1 MAYSKSEEEYERTY
15 EQLCHEA
22 SPAVLSYFNRN
33 WHSIRNQWVDRLKD
47 GVNLGTRTNNR
58 IESINSKVK
67 SVLKHHSTLLEFA
80 ESILAALLSLRTER
94 DHKTV
99 NMFQKKSVKTYEAG
113 SAEQKYQDLLTP
125 YAFKYVLRQLG
136 NRDRITLEQHNQEG
150 EIGWKSSTPEGLINV
165 SLNTCS
171 CSFNTRMLLPCRHI
185 FKAREI
191 SVTDLFSLEGI
202 SERWKIQS
210 YTKHHRLFSIVQITE
225 NSVSIS
231 PISKRNKPLLQCV
244 KYEWMSNYHSEI
256 SPAFLRSYS

>member
-1 MAYSKSEEEYERTY
+1 MAERNVYRKTVPNAELQLCLFHVLRSFRRETTPEKLGIAQGEKLRALELLQSMAYSKSEEEYERTY

-33 WHSIRNQWVDRLKD
+33 WHSIRNQWVDGLKD

-80 ESILAALLSLRTER
+80 ESTLVALLSLRTER

-125 YAFKYVLRQLG
+125 YAFKYVPR
-136 NRDRITLEQHNQEG
+136 
-150 EIGWKSSTPEGLINV
+150 
-165 SLNTCS
+165 
-171 CSFNTRMLLPCRHI
+171 
-185 FKAREI
+185 
-191 SVTDLFSLEGI
+191 
-202 SERWKIQS
+202 
-210 YTKHHRLFSIVQITE
+210 
-225 NSVSIS
+225 
-231 PISKRNKPLLQCV
+231 
-244 KYEWMSNYHSEI
+244 
-256 SPAFLRSYS
+256 